1 MPINLP
7 TNLIR
12 SFVAIVDT
20 GSMLNASNHVYVTQS
35 ALSLQIKRLEE
46 LVQQTLFI
54 REGRRLE
61 LSEAGEILL
70 DYARRLLALHDEAV
84 IAVSSGGFA
93 GPIRVGTVQ
102 DFADTILSGLL
113 ARFASL
119 HPEAQI
125 YAKVAGTAE
134 LQELLDRDQID
145 IVIGYAAADD
155 PAALGVFPMNWYGSA
170 DLALQEPIPL
180 AVLEKPCR
188 FREAAIASLE
198 AAGRPYRIAV
208 ETPNLSSLRAA
219 VQAGLGITCRA
230 GLFLDTDVQLDDAVL
245 PKLPQVGLIVDR
257 RRGLDQAPAK
267 LAELAIQ
274 AVRGLEGRLVEPR
287 ARGA

>member
-1 MPINLP
+1 MLINLP

-12 SFVAIVDT
+12 SFVAIIDT
-20 GSMLNASNHVYVTQS
+20 GSMLNASNQVYVTQS

-61 LSEAGEILL
+61 LSDAGTILL
-70 DYARRLLALHDEAV
+70 DYARRLLALHDEALV
-84 IAVSSGGFA
+84 AVGSGGFG

-113 ARFASL
+113 AQFARL
-119 HPEAQI
+119 HPDAQI

-134 LQELLDRDQID
+134 LQGLLDRDQID
-145 IVIGYAAADD
+145 IIIGFAAADD
-155 PAALGVFPMNWYGSA
+155 PAALHVSPMAWYGSP
-170 DLALQEPIPL
+170 DLARRETVPL

-219 VQAGLGITCRA
+219 VEAQLGITCRTGIFLNDGAALTDA
-230 GLFLDTDVQLDDAVL
+230 GLPL
-245 PKLPQVGLIVDR
+245 LPQIASLVR
-257 RRGLDQAPAK
+257 RRKGLDHAPAK
-267 LAELAIQ
+267 LAELAVE
-274 AVRGLEGRLVEPR
+274 AVRQLD
-287 ARGA
+287 